1 MHCPL
6 SVLPLMLSLLE
17 RLVSRTPCTPDRM
30 DMNQLCALIR
40 HKVEIKRR
48 NAASGK
54 SGKIVLAFY
63 KGKKVPGAKVK
74 MSSGTLKEPLL
85 NPIPLDRN
93 PWCNGRTI
101 VPASLLVRAE
111 GQPTPL

>member
-1 MHCPL
+1 
-6 SVLPLMLSLLE
+6 
-17 RLVSRTPCTPDRM
+17 M

-74 MSSGTLKEPLL
+74 MSSGTLKEPL
-85 NPIPLDRN
+85 
-93 PWCNGRTI
+93 
-101 VPASLLVRAE
+101 
-111 GQPTPL
+111 